1 MVEMRYIRKF
11 KIRNRIAIVLL
22 LGLFLFSI
30 VIFQVSKSVSQNV
43 IHNYL
48 YDYISLSQ
56 KEMMVGIELLID
68 AVNMFAVR
76 MLVNQDIY
84 SLFNNEQLSYH
95 EKEEKLV
102 YILDEFLIYK
112 NTIGAIVIATE
123 DGKLYSYSTDGV
135 IIQEPDDIYIKQ
147 LESSQTSVWG
157 PILKDMEGNSY
168 ILLGRK
174 YRNFYTGQNLGYLIL
189 YIRETALLDIY
200 ADIVGK
206 WGHSFILMENG
217 YIVSHPDKD
226 KVGKIVIDDDIYHST
241 QDFDY
246 KITVYEGEPTIL
258 AIYSLGERLERIGL
272 NWKIVSIIS
281 EKRLFQVI
289 DNIKMYVFL
298 MEIAIT
304 IIVILVSTRI
314 AYTIT
319 KPIVSL
325 RDHVN
330 KLGNGKTDV
339 VLSTNAKDEI
349 WELENSFNK
358 MVVRIQDLIER
369 NNQEKEKQK
378 EMELIAL
385 QAQIN
390 PHFIYNT
397 LDAIGWMAKL
407 KKETEIERMVMALST
422 FFRTSLHKGEQY
434 IMVKEEIELVES
446 YVTIE
451 KMRFPEKFDI
461 IYNIS
466 DEIRD
471 CLMLKIILQP
481 LVENAIKHGISEK
494 EGKGL
499 ITINGYA
506 EDEDLVFEVIDDG
519 VGFDVCTKEFQAAY
533 NHIKRSGY
541 GLRNVDER
549 IKLEYGDDYGLKFE
563 SEKGKGTRVYVRLKI
578 K

>member
-56 KEMMVGIELLID
+56 KEMMFGIELLID

-123 DGKLYSYSTDGV
+123 DGKLYSYSTDSV

-217 YIVSHPDKD
+217 YIVSHQI
-226 KVGKIVIDDDIYHST
+226 KI
-241 QDFDY
+241 
-246 KITVYEGEPTIL
+246 
-258 AIYSLGERLERIGL
+258 R
-272 NWKIVSIIS
+272 
-281 EKRLFQVI
+281 
-289 DNIKMYVFL
+289 
-298 MEIAIT
+298 
-304 IIVILVSTRI
+304 
-314 AYTIT
+314 
-319 KPIVSL
+319 
-325 RDHVN
+325 
-330 KLGNGKTDV
+330 
-339 VLSTNAKDEI
+339 
-349 WELENSFNK
+349 
-358 MVVRIQDLIER
+358 
-369 NNQEKEKQK
+369 
-378 EMELIAL
+378 
-385 QAQIN
+385 
-390 PHFIYNT
+390 
-397 LDAIGWMAKL
+397 
-407 KKETEIERMVMALST
+407 
-422 FFRTSLHKGEQY
+422 
-434 IMVKEEIELVES
+434 
-446 YVTIE
+446 
-451 KMRFPEKFDI
+451 
-461 IYNIS
+461 
-466 DEIRD
+466 
-471 CLMLKIILQP
+471 
-481 LVENAIKHGISEK
+481 
-494 EGKGL
+494 
-499 ITINGYA
+499 
-506 EDEDLVFEVIDDG
+506 
-519 VGFDVCTKEFQAAY
+519 
-533 NHIKRSGY
+533 
-541 GLRNVDER
+541 
-549 IKLEYGDDYGLKFE
+549 
-563 SEKGKGTRVYVRLKI
+563 
-578 K
+578 

>member
-1 MVEMRYIRKF
+1 
-11 KIRNRIAIVLL
+11 
-22 LGLFLFSI
+22 
-30 VIFQVSKSVSQNV
+30 
-43 IHNYL
+43 
-48 YDYISLSQ
+48 
-56 KEMMVGIELLID
+56 
-68 AVNMFAVR
+68 
-76 MLVNQDIY
+76 
-84 SLFNNEQLSYH
+84 
-95 EKEEKLV
+95 
-102 YILDEFLIYK
+102 
-112 NTIGAIVIATE
+112 
-123 DGKLYSYSTDGV
+123 
-135 IIQEPDDIYIKQ
+135 
-147 LESSQTSVWG
+147 
-157 PILKDMEGNSY
+157 
-168 ILLGRK
+168 
-174 YRNFYTGQNLGYLIL
+174 
-189 YIRETALLDIY
+189 
-200 ADIVGK
+200 
-206 WGHSFILMENG
+206 
-217 YIVSHPDKD
+217 
-226 KVGKIVIDDDIYHST
+226 
-241 QDFDY
+241 
-246 KITVYEGEPTIL
+246 
-258 AIYSLGERLERIGL
+258 
-272 NWKIVSIIS
+272 
-281 EKRLFQVI
+281 
-289 DNIKMYVFL
+289 